1 VLGPTSPCTAFPL
14 GDEELDQMALKLM
27 DYCTIPANMGG
38 FPSLSLPCGYADG
51 LPVGMLLNGPVNGDE
66 RLLQAAYA
74 IEQALPDARRRA
86 PMP

>member
-1 VLGPTSPCTAFPL
+1 
-14 GDEELDQMALKLM
+14 
-27 DYCTIPANMGG
+27 
-38 FPSLSLPCGYADG
+38 
-51 LPVGMLLNGPVNGDE
+51 MLLNGPVNGDE